1 MRERRRVIALAMC
14 IAIALSMAVSS
25 ACIAHEA
32 IHPHDCTGEDCP
44 ICQFIAQVA
53 QARRNLGALLLLAL
67 IVCLA
72 PVSRRERRVPES
84 AVLSPLS
91 TLVAQKIRLNS

>member
-44 ICQFIAQVA
+44 VCQ
-53 QARRNLGALLLLAL
+53 ALNVCRSVVMSFFTAL
-67 IVCLA
+67 IIMFM
-72 PVSRRERRVPES
+72 PVSGAFSPGFAECER
-84 AVLSPLS
+84 AVRARFSPVELK
-91 TLVAQKIRLNS
+91 VRLLN